1 MQNYKNDDT
10 YFVLLLRKFSTMK
23 IILLK
28 HEYFRKSIKKTTLF
42 ELIFFSKKTS
52 IFYFL

>member
-28 HEYFRKSIKKTTLF
+28 HEYFRKSIKKQYY
-42 ELIFFSKKTS
+42 SN
-52 IFYFL
+52 